1 MFDNKLKKYEF
12 DGWTV
17 RWIWNRLNGP
27 VLKRCSQQ
35 LNIQVETNNQW
46 CPLRFILGPTLFNTF
61 IKDID
66 SGIKCTIR
74 KCVDIT
80 KMRIALDVLEGRDA
94 MQEDFKRLRK
104 WTSGNLKKINKAKCK
119 VLYLHWK
126 KSSIL
131 QTRDE

>member
-66 SGIKCTIR
+66 SG
-74 KCVDIT
+74 
-80 KMRIALDVLEGRDA
+80 
-94 MQEDFKRLRK
+94 
-104 WTSGNLKKINKAKCK
+104 TS
-119 VLYLHWK
+119 
-126 KSSIL
+126 
-131 QTRDE
+131 QR